1 MGIPLLRFGR
11 IDSTMKKA
19 RDLIRE
25 SPGDAFIVMADE
37 QTEGRGR
44 IEGRTWAGSSGES
57 LLMTLCLKGDFSQ
70 SEALPLKIGLAVHA
84 VLSELAPARIRIK
97 WPNDIM
103 GQFLQNQAP
112 RTSNGFRKLG
122 GLLCEGSGAWLLAG
136 IGLNLGPKAY
146 SPALQSSA
154 TSLAEVA
161 GTVHVGERI
170 KLPDA
175 EILATMTGE
184 AALAWLKNDGWREE
198 YQKAMWAL
206 GEDVSFIV
214 GHPDHGLTR
223 RGTIL
228 GIDDSGRL
236 LLEDEIGGVE
246 AFWSGEISSIVAAY
260 QRR

>member
-44 IEGRTWAGSSGES
+44 IEGRTWAGSFGES

-70 SEALPLKIGLAVHA
+70 SEAPPLKIGLAVHA
-84 VLSELAPARIRIK
+84 ILSEIAPARIRIK

-103 GQFLQNQAP
+103 GQRLQGQAP
-112 RTSNGFRKLG
+112 GTSSSFRKLG
-122 GLLCEGSGAWLLAG
+122 GLLCENSGGWLLAG
-136 IGLNLGPKAY
+136 IGLNLGPHAY
-146 SPALQSSA
+146 SPALHSGA
-154 TSLAEVA
+154 TSLAEVV
-161 GTVHVGERI
+161 GTLHAEEEI
-170 KLPDA
+170 KFADA
-175 EILATMTGE
+175 ETLASATGE
-184 AALAWLKNDGWREE
+184 AALAWLKTDSWREE
-198 YQKAMWAL
+198 YQKAMWAI
-206 GEDVSFIV
+206 GEDVRFIV

-223 RGTIL
+223 QGRML
-228 GIDDSGRL
+228 GIDGSGRL
-236 LLEDEIGGVE
+236 LLEDERGGVE
-246 AFWSGEISSIVAAY
+246 AFWSGEISSIVAAC